1 MCHYNQHNFELEL
14 HCYHKAYFLITSQE
28 AYSGTKYRSLQSET
42 QDSVLPGLNQAEW
55 VLVLTLL
62 LSFSASQTSLV
73 FGLKMS
79 RSLFVT
85 TLQCKTCAKVKKHA
99 RFLREH
105 SDMTDVTH
113 DCHAVQYVCA
123 NMSSARIHL
132 AS

>member
-1 MCHYNQHNFELEL
+1 M
-14 HCYHKAYFLITSQE
+14 
-28 AYSGTKYRSLQSET
+28 
-42 QDSVLPGLNQAEW
+42 PGLNQAEW
-55 VLVLTLL
+55 DLVLTLL

-73 FGLKMS
+73 LGLKMS
-79 RSLFVT
+79 HSHFVT

-113 DCHAVQYVCA
+113 DCDAVQYVRA
-123 NMSSARIHL
+123 HMSSARIQKSI